1 MQDKS
6 LLSLAERDRRYKLVR
21 EAMKHRG
28 LDVLLVFGDGSK
40 WEWLMANV
48 HYLSGGVGGNG
59 EEAFMVFPLDG
70 EPTVIL
76 WGSGTEFAQGWVEY
90 GSWITEWRNR
100 TAGSFA
106 KAAVERLKELNLT
119 KATIGLPGMLETDA
133 IQLPLSIYNTLREE
147 LPEAV
152 FKGASGLIEDI
163 RAVKSPEEI
172 ALMKRAQ
179 QIGDATMDVMA
190 EVIRPGVPYR
200 EVSAAAFKTMLSH
213 GCDVPLQFIM
223 HVGMS
228 RGRMTFIQ
236 ERPFKKG
243 DIVLVEFSPR
253 VHGYCG
259 HLNKAFLVGD
269 WPDEQSEK
277 VYQAALASYRSGCN
291 ALKPGITVG
300 ELSKAFSEP
309 VLAAG
314 FNPRGIHCHGTGLG
328 TETGIRCR
336 ANSVEPQASVVI
348 REGITVGV
356 EPGARSLDD
365 KYAINMGDLVQVTRD
380 GARPL
385 TDRKLEIVIC
395 R

>member
-1 MQDKS
+1 MQDQS
-6 LLSLAERDRRYKLVR
+6 LLSFAERDRRYKLVR
-21 EAMKHRG
+21 EAMKDHG

-76 WGSGTEFAQGWVEY
+76 WGHGSEFAQGWVEY

-106 KAAVERLKELNLT
+106 KAAVTRLKELNLT
-119 KATIGLPGMLETDA
+119 KATIGLPGVLETDA
-133 IQLPLSIYNTLREE
+133 IQVPLSIYNTLRED

-152 FKGASGLIEDI
+152 LKGASGLIEDI
-163 RAVKSPEEI
+163 RMVKSPEEI

-179 QIGDATMDVMA
+179 QIGDATMNVMA

-200 EVSAAAFKTMLSH
+200 EVGAAAYKTMISH
-213 GCDVPLQFIM
+213 GCDVSLQFIM

-236 ERPFKKG
+236 DRPFKKG

-277 VYQAALASYRSGCN
+277 VYQAALASYRSGCA
-291 ALKPGITVG
+291 ALKPGITVR
-300 ELSKAFSEP
+300 ELSKAFSAP

-314 FNPRGIHCHGTGLG
+314 FHPRTIHCHGTGLG
-328 TETGIRCR
+328 SETGIGCF
-336 ANSVEPQASVVI
+336 ANSVEPQASRVI
-348 REGITVGV
+348 QEGMTMGV

-365 KYAINMGDLVQVTRD
+365 RYAINMGDLVQVTRD

-395 R
+395 H